1 MSMFVRIPKEEAYLR
16 MAVAMSQRSTCLDK
30 QVGCVITNIHNI
42 VIATGYNG
50 APRGHIHCIDCHTCW
65 KDLYGNPSKCPS
77 AHAEQN
83 ALLQCKNIN
92 DIHTVYLTLSPCIV
106 CIRMLMNTT
115 CQRIVF
121 INEHRH
127 PEPKEMWVNAGKEW
141 IQYGI

>member
-16 MAVAMSQRSTCLDK
+16 MAVAMSQ
-30 QVGCVITNIHNI
+30 
-42 VIATGYNG
+42 
-50 APRGHIHCIDCHTCW
+50 
-65 KDLYGNPSKCPS
+65 
-77 AHAEQN
+77 QN

-141 IQYGI
+141 IQYGL